1 MQDWGAPSIHQGNLS
16 SIERAERSKMEDP
29 TAKLE
34 RMYVEE
40 YLKTKGHTWKSVH
53 ALSEM
58 ERKRIL
64 TEASTYASVKLAE
77 VEGKAKVVDELHGSS
92 GPKAD

>member
-1 MQDWGAPSIHQGNLS
+1 
-16 SIERAERSKMEDP
+16 MEDP

-53 ALSEM
+53 ALSDA

-64 TEASTYASVKLAE
+64 TEASTYAAVKLAE
-77 VEGKAKVVDELHGSS
+77 VEGKAKVIDELHGTRGSS
-92 GPKAD
+92 AD

>member
-1 MQDWGAPSIHQGNLS
+1 
-16 SIERAERSKMEDP
+16 MEDP

-40 YLKTKGHTWKSVH
+40 YLRTKGHTWESVH
-53 ALSEM
+53 ALPDV
-58 ERKRIL
+58 ERRRFL

-77 VEGKAKVVDELHGSS
+77 VEGKAKVIDELHGTS
-92 GPKAD
+92 GSRTD